1 MIMHDL
7 TSNNQDHTY
16 TSTFVSAADAFDCD
30 PFVSSKELTKSESAE
45 RLSKPFQELEQLLSR
60 RRILACFP
68 LSTSTG
74 SR

>member
-30 PFVSSKELTKSESAE
+30 PFVSSKELTK
-45 RLSKPFQELEQLLSR
+45 
-60 RRILACFP
+60 
-68 LSTSTG
+68 
-74 SR
+74 